1 MGLKDYKPTPPFQV
15 GVAQTSSERLV
26 DVNALMPVVEDEDE
40 VEVEVEVE
48 VETSDETPETAS
60 SKEGEVVEAL
70 TGNINSV
77 LEFAEANPD
86 TLEDLLSAE
95 QAGKSRKRLVRELKA
110 LLGGE

>member
-1 MGLKDYKPTPPFQV
+1 MGLKEYKPTPPDQV

-26 DVNALMPVVEDEDE
+26 DVNALMPVVEEPVVEEAEEE
-40 VEVEVEVE
+40 VEGA
-48 VETSDETPETAS
+48 SETPETPPDDAD
-60 SKEGEVVEAL
+60 EIAEAL

-86 TLEDLLSAE
+86 TVEDLLSAE
-95 QAGKSRKRLVRELKA
+95 EAGKSRRGLLKKLKA